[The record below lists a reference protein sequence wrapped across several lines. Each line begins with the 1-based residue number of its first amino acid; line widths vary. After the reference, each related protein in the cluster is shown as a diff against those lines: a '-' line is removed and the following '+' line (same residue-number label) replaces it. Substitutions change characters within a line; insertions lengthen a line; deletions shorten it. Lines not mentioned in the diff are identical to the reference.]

1 MNLKLTNWVAYEIG
15 VHVGDGNM
23 YSYNRTHRITYS
35 GNLANEKKF
44 YKEFLTKLIK
54 RIYKVQPR
62 YYERKADNTV
72 LLVINSKE
80 LVEFKNKFFELPIGT
95 KDEIEIPKVIR
106 KDTKLIK
113 WFMKGLGDTDFSL
126 SFKKDR
132 KGLHSQPR
140 LELYTKS
147 KKLFRQ
153 VCEILRKFG
162 FTFGKNIVKKRKHK
176 GYMVRIYGKQNL
188 QLWLK
193 NFGFFNPWI
202 LSKIKIWKKLGYFPI
217 KKTRSFRSSGG

>member
-1 MNLKLTNWVAYEIG
+1 MNFKLTKWIAYEIG

-35 GNLANEKKF
+35 GNLANEGKF
-44 YKEFLTKLIK
+44 YKESLMKLIK
-54 RIYKVQPR
+54 KIYKVQPR
-62 YYERKADNTV
+62 YYERKSDNTV
-72 LLVINSKE
+72 LLVINSKK
-80 LVEFKNKFFELPIGT
+80 LIEFKNKFFGLPIGA

-106 KDTKLIK
+106 KNPSLIK

-132 KGLHSQPR
+132 KELHSQPR

-153 VCEILRKFG
+153 VCEILKKFG
-162 FTFGKNIVKKRKHK
+162 FTFGKNIVKKEKQK
-176 GYMVRIYGKQNL
+176 GYIVRIYGKQNL

-193 NFGFFNPWI
+193 NFGFSNPWI

-217 KKTRSFRSSGG
+217 KET